1 MPWLEGYTLPRRRA
15 NTRQQQEVLYEDPE
29 ELVLP
34 HFSTAEPPMV
44 SASDGI
50 SKCRFSGSAG
60 GSDDARPKKRKRTGT
75 RTRTGTG
82 VDFVKI
88 NRLNVCTLILT

>member
-15 NTRQQQEVLYEDPE
+15 STRQQQEVLYEDPE

-34 HFSTAEPPMV
+34 HFSTAEPPTV
-44 SASDGI
+44 
-50 SKCRFSGSAG
+50 SAG
-60 GSDDARPKKRKRTGT
+60 GRIPKCGFSGGDGGFDDAQPKKRKRTGT
-75 RTRTGTG
+75 RTGTG
-82 VDFVKI
+82 VDFMKI